1 MDNNRENPSTGLSVR
16 GLYKEAIDLLPVG
29 DASPS
34 PAPRFPKRGERDHR
48 VFWVPRTW
56 GLGGAG
62 SSQRSI
68 HHLSIQEGMMGE
80 GSRWGRK
87 RLIALVQGQVEI
99 RFSSSACLVQGEAE
113 WGLAAVWLVLCPC
126 KLVKAL
132 GS

>member
-1 MDNNRENPSTGLSVR
+1 
-16 GLYKEAIDLLPVG
+16 
-29 DASPS
+29 
-34 PAPRFPKRGERDHR
+34 
-48 VFWVPRTW
+48 
-56 GLGGAG
+56 
-62 SSQRSI
+62 
-68 HHLSIQEGMMGE
+68 MGE

-113 WGLAAVWLVLCPC
+113 WGLAAVWLVLCPG

>member
-56 GLGGAG
+56 GLGGGGFIAE
-62 SSQRSI
+62 I
-68 HHLSIQEGMMGE
+68 H
-80 GSRWGRK
+80 
-87 RLIALVQGQVEI
+87 
-99 RFSSSACLVQGEAE
+99 SSSFDSRRDDGRRQQVGEE
-113 WGLAAVWLVLCPC
+113 KTDSSGP
-126 KLVKAL
+126 
-132 GS
+132 GSG